1 MQKIKKENGVT
12 LLILVITIVILAI
25 ISIPIIVNTT
35 DVSELQKYT
44 YFKADIDKLRE
55 TIETTY
61 ADMDDL
67 STIGPV
73 YTGDYS
79 FLDKFQ
85 GNDKV
90 LNPND
95 GNIYYVISLENLNSH
110 INAQISLKYGSG
122 NKEKN
127 YDNNEYS
134 GSDAYIINEQS
145 KTIYYTSGIVYKGV
159 TYYRLPESFTAQQQ
173 VLVVSYD
180 ANGGTDAPEMETLD
194 SNKRTI
200 VVGDAPKKEGY
211 TFKGYLD
218 DKSNI
223 VYQPGDVVNVTE
235 SITFVAQWEENA
247 N

>member
-12 LLILVITIVILAI
+12 LLILVITVVILAL

-44 YFKADIDKLRE
+44 YFKSDIDKLRE

-61 ADMDDL
+61 VDMDDL

-73 YTGDYS
+73 YTGDFS
-79 FLDKFQ
+79 FLNKMQ

>member
-1 MQKIKKENGVT
+1 MQKIKKEKGVT
-12 LLILVITIVILAI
+12 LLILVITVVILAL

-44 YFKADIDKLRE
+44 YFKSDIDKLRE

-79 FLDKFQ
+79 FLDKVQ
-85 GNDKV
+85 GNDQV

-95 GNIYYVISLENLNSH
+95 GNIYYVISLSNLNSY
-110 INAQISLKYGSG
+110 INAQVSLKYGSG
-122 NKEKN
+122 NKKEN
-127 YDNNEYS
+127 YNNNEYS

-145 KTIYYTSGIVYKGV
+145 KTIYYTSGVEYKGI
-159 TYYRLPESFTAQQQ
+159 TYYRLPESFTGQPQI
-173 VLVVSYD
+173 LVISYD
-180 ANGGTDAPEMETLD
+180 ANGGKNAPEMETVDL
-194 SNKRTI
+194 KGRTI
-200 VVGDAPKKEGY
+200 VIGEAPQREGY

-218 DKSNI
+218 KNTNI
-223 VYQPGDVVNVTE
+223 IYQPGDVYTVTE
-235 SITFVAQWEENA
+235 SITFVAQWEKN
-247 N
+247 

>member
-12 LLILVITIVILAI
+12 LLILVITVVILAL

-44 YFKADIDKLRE
+44 YFKSDIDKLRE

-67 STIGPV
+67 STIGPI

-79 FLDKFQ
+79 FLDKVQ
-85 GNDKV
+85 GNDQV

-95 GNIYYVISLENLNSH
+95 GNIYYVISLSNLNSY
-110 INAQISLKYGSG
+110 INAQVSLKYGSG
-122 NKEKN
+122 NKKEN
-127 YDNNEYS
+127 YNNNEYS

-145 KTIYYTSGIVYKGV
+145 KTIYYTSGVEYKGI
-159 TYYRLPESFTAQQQ
+159 TYYRLPESFTGQPQI
-173 VLVVSYD
+173 LVISYD
-180 ANGGTDAPEMETLD
+180 ANGGKNAPEMETID
-194 SNKRTI
+194 TTGKSI
-200 VVGDAPKKEGY
+200 IIGDAPEKEGY

-218 DKSNI
+218 KNTNVI
-223 VYQPGDVVNVTE
+223 YQPGDVYTVTE
-235 SITFVAQWEENA
+235 SITFVAQWEKN
-247 N
+247 

>member
-12 LLILVITIVILAI
+12 LLILVITVVILAL

-44 YFKADIDKLRE
+44 YFKSDIDKLRE

-73 YTGDYS
+73 YTGDFS
-79 FLDKFQ
+79 FLNKMQ

-95 GNIYYVISLENLNSH
+95 GNIYYVISLSNLNSY

-145 KTIYYTSGIVYKGV
+145 KTIYYTSGIVYKGI
-159 TYYRLPESFTAQQQ
+159 TYYRLPESFNVQNQ
-173 VLVVSYD
+173 VSVVSYD

-211 TFKGYLD
+211 TIKGYLD

>member
-12 LLILVITIVILAI
+12 LLILVITVVILAL

-55 TIETTY
+55 AIETTY

-79 FLDKFQ
+79 FLDKVQ
-85 GNDKV
+85 GNDQV

-110 INAQISLKYGSG
+110 MNAQISLKYGSG

-127 YDNNEYS
+127 YNNNEYS

-145 KTIYYTSGIVYKGV
+145 KTIYYTSGLEYKGV
-159 TYYRLPESFTAQQQ
+159 TYYRLPESFTAQPQ

-180 ANGGTDAPEMETLD
+180 ANGGTDAPKMQTFDL
-194 SNKRTI
+194 KGRTI
-200 VVGDAPKKEGY
+200 VIGDAPKRDGY
-211 TFKGYLD
+211 AFKGYLD
-218 DKSNI
+218 QNANI
-223 VYQPGDVVNVTE
+223 VYQPGEMYTVTE
-235 SITFVAQWEENA
+235 SITFVAQWEEMK
-247 N
+247 

>member
-235 SITFVAQWEENA
+235 NITFVAQWEENA